1 MWNWSAPLESN
12 QHLLVSVSNNLR
24 GALPFD
30 ETHVSGLCEKIL
42 GVLDAQ
48 GSFLALEIVIEGFD
62 FMNVE
67 VQPLV
72 LESFLHVR
80 GNRVYFVDEVMWD
93 LDFTGHDGLLRVD
106 GGSAYIG
113 FIRLFDGRLGLD
125 QAVTN

>member
-1 MWNWSAPLESN
+1 
-12 QHLLVSVSNNLR
+12 
-24 GALPFD
+24 
-30 ETHVSGLCEKIL
+30 
-42 GVLDAQ
+42 
-48 GSFLALEIVIEGFD
+48 
-62 FMNVE
+62 MNVE